1 MTRFKQFLIIPL
13 ALTACISTPDS
24 GENTTEEET
33 DESTEQTIDETTSP
47 ADCFAN
53 YTSAFTAN
61 EDLMF
66 EILNEEGLMENTRTS
81 FIEIFGL
88 IYQEGAIGEYQLSVE
103 DSESLEFINENNM
116 LFVDLGSCCES
127 MLLDEEWTENQAAFI
142 ELYPELSESGYMNT
156 EAAVEIL
163 GKMSDEEFEGRVH
176 DLAMVYLTFTLF
188 RDHHSW
194 A

>member
-127 MLLDEEWTENQAAFI
+127 MLSDEEWTENQAAFI

>member
-1 MTRFKQFLIIPL
+1 
-13 ALTACISTPDS
+13 
-24 GENTTEEET
+24 
-33 DESTEQTIDETTSP
+33 
-47 ADCFAN
+47 
-53 YTSAFTAN
+53 
-61 EDLMF
+61 
-66 EILNEEGLMENTRTS
+66 
-81 FIEIFGL
+81 
-88 IYQEGAIGEYQLSVE
+88 
-103 DSESLEFINENNM
+103 
-116 LFVDLGSCCES
+116 